1 LAIGIGLVGEIGIGS
16 FDRKERMAWS
26 RMGLWARPPPEESDR
41 GRFGAW
47 GLGVKMLPRESG
59 VEGRR
64 RAPLPMGWQGR
75 RGGPWR
81 AEAGG
86 HRPHGMRGD
95 VMRILHNY

>member
-16 FDRKERMAWS
+16 FDRKERMAGS

-41 GRFGAW
+41 GRFGASH
-47 GLGVKMLPRESG
+47 GVWESKCSHG
-59 VEGRR
+59 KVEGRR

-75 RGGPWR
+75 RGGPWL

-86 HRPHGMRGD
+86 HRPHGMAG
-95 VMRILHNY
+95 ML